1 MATGNQGDSRPPW
14 KKTRTGCFSS
24 FCFLAFSPRSGAQML
39 SVRQSSLCG
48 VPAPPANAL
57 MMPCAWGVKPG
68 KSTGL
73 AGVCGQSLVTD
84 RQ

>member
-1 MATGNQGDSRPPW
+1 
-14 KKTRTGCFSS
+14 
-24 FCFLAFSPRSGAQML
+24 ML

-48 VPAPPANAL
+48 VPAPPAKAL

-73 AGVCGQSLVTD
+73 EALCGQSLLGTLSVVLDTSYAVLSSD
-84 RQ
+84 DDILALYPAVSFCELSRSF